1 MARPATAV
9 RSGVAAAQ
17 PDPRP
22 AQRGPG
28 NTHASANANAST
40 SVNGAV
46 RLNKRLAELGLCS
59 RREADDWIAHGW
71 VYVNGALA
79 EMGVK
84 VTPQDTV
91 TVERAAQRHQD
102 NRVTILLNKPMG
114 YVSGQAEDGHT
125 PAVALI
131 NPRTQWREDPSGM
144 RFSPPH
150 LRGLAPAGRL
160 DIDSVGLL
168 VLTQDGRVARQLIG
182 EDSLLDKEYLVRVV
196 YQGIGTAEVRHP
208 DERSAPLQE
217 IGENDPVSTNVQAVF
232 PPAMLARLRHGLSLD
247 GQALKPAK
255 VEWQNPEQLRFV
267 LVEGKK
273 RQIRRMCEQ
282 VGLKVVGLKRIRMG
296 RITLGNLP
304 VGQWRYL
311 SSSERF

>member
-1 MARPATAV
+1 MP
-9 RSGVAAAQ
+9 
-17 PDPRP
+17 
-22 AQRGPG
+22 
-28 NTHASANANAST
+28 
-40 SVNGAV
+40 GAV

-59 RREADDWIAHGW
+59 RREADEWIAHGW
-71 VYVNGALA
+71 VYVNGAVA

-84 VTPQDTV
+84 VTPQDNV
-91 TVERAAQRHQD
+91 TVERAAQRQQEG
-102 NRVTILLNKPMG
+102 RVTILLNKPIG

-125 PAVALI
+125 PAVSLI
-131 NPRTQWREDPSGM
+131 HPRTHWQGDPSGL

-182 EDSLLDKEYLVRVV
+182 EDSALDKEYLVRVV
-196 YQGIGTAEVRHP
+196 YEGPGQAQAHHP
-208 DERSAPLQE
+208 DERRAPLQE
-217 IGENDPVSTNVQAVF
+217 IDERDPVSTNVQAVF
-232 PPAMLARLRHGLSLD
+232 PREGLERLRHGLSLD
-247 GQALKPAK
+247 GQPLKPAR

-296 RITLGNLP
+296 RVLLGNLP
-304 VGQWRYL
+304 VGQWRFL
-311 SSSERF
+311 APGEQF